1 MIKLEQDSEKLFY
14 LKEVGEIK
22 VVKSNRAKRMSIRVK
37 PFDGVVVS
45 LPQRMSFKLAET
57 FINEKKDWI
66 IASVLKT
73 SKYEERLSVFTEKS
87 SFRTSKHE
95 LYVESWEKTNI
106 SVRVLNWKILVKY
119 PNASLV
125 RDERIQIAIR
135 RGIERALMIE
145 ALEHLPKRT
154 AHLANQIGFKYQSV
168 SIKNSKGRW
177 GSCSRDNRINLNLH
191 LMRLQQ
197 HLIDYVIIHELCHT
211 IQKNHSKK
219 FWDLMEK
226 VYPGTNQYN
235 KELKNHQIKVY

>member
-1 MIKLEQDSEKLFY
+1 MIKSKQDSEKLFY

-22 VVKSNRAKRMSIRVK
+22 VIKSKRAKRMSIRVK
-37 PFDGVVVS
+37 PFDGVIVS
-45 LPQRMSFKLAET
+45 LPHRMSFKLAEG
-57 FINEKKDWI
+57 FINEKKEWI
-66 IASVLKT
+66 IASLLKT
-73 SKYEERLSVFTEKS
+73 SKYEERLSVYTEKS
-87 SFRTSKHE
+87 NFRTGMHE
-95 LYVESWEKTNI
+95 LYIEAWEKTSI
-106 SVRVLNWKILVKY
+106 SVRVLNGKILVKY
-119 PNASLV
+119 PKAALV

-145 ALEHLPKRT
+145 ALEHLPLRT
-154 AHLANQIGFKYQSV
+154 AYLANQKGFKYQSV
-168 SIKNSKGRW
+168 SIKSSKGRW

-191 LMRLQQ
+191 LMRLHQ

-226 VYPGTNQYN
+226 VYPGANQYN